1 MSGTA
6 FISIRYE
13 INNPQVFQLP
23 LLSGM
28 NDLTCPCFISTL
40 AMTVFFAFVS
50 LGYFTFPSSK
60 HGRFSFV
67 LLR

>member
-23 LLSGM
+23 LLSGTM
-28 NDLTCPCFISTL
+28 IHIPHDAI
-40 AMTVFFAFVS
+40 AFGLSIVNYS
-50 LGYFTFPSSK
+50 AIIPLD
-60 HGRFSFV
+60 
-67 LLR
+67 

>member
-23 LLSGM
+23 LLSGTM
-28 NDLTCPCFISTL
+28 IHIHMMQSH
-40 AMTVFFAFVS
+40 S
-50 LGYFTFPSSK
+50 GYQ
-60 HGRFSFV
+60 
-67 LLR
+67 L